1 MTTSDGTQAIRRAA
15 SILQRIARVTG
26 DSAPT
31 LPEIAASEGLSRSTA
46 HRILKCLVETDLAA
60 YDSKTR
66 RYEIGLLSYELGLA
80 ATAGAVDLAHWSRR
94 VENIAHRTE
103 ATTYLMRRS
112 GVEAVC
118 IYKADG
124 TSLVRVAPV
133 KVGQRRYLG
142 VGAGATALLAAL
154 DDNTVERTIAAI
166 ASELSQFSSLSPDT
180 ILASVSAVRQSGF
193 AVSRGQVYSSVFGLG
208 VAIPRLDHPA
218 ELAVSIAAHQADVS
232 EPRIRAWKQIISEE
246 LGLQHED
253 KVVENSAAR

>member
-1 MTTSDGTQAIRRAA
+1 MTAPDGTQSIRRAA

-60 YDSKTR
+60 YDSSTR

-80 ATAGAVDLAHWSRR
+80 ATVGAVDLAYWSKRI
-94 VENIAHRTE
+94 EIIARRTE

-112 GVEAVC
+112 GAEAVC
-118 IYKADG
+118 IYMTDG

-154 DDNTVERTIAAI
+154 DDNTVERTLAAI
-166 ASELSQFSSLSPDT
+166 ASELQQFSNHSPEA
-180 ILASVSAVRQSGF
+180 ILTAVAEARQSGF
-193 AVSRGQVYSSVFGLG
+193 AISRGQVYSSVFGLG
-208 VAIPRLDHPA
+208 VAIPREDHPA
-218 ELAVSIAAHQADVS
+218 ELAISIAAHQADVS
-232 EPRIRAWKQIISEE
+232 EVQIENWKKIISEE
-246 LGLQHED
+246 LGLQLYD
-253 KVVENSAAR
+253 KATIKAV